1 MATHKLETRLEVS
14 GEAEYK
20 KALSDARREVSL
32 LKTEQRLIK
41 ARFEQTGDKEKYAAD
56 MADLLNRKANAQ
68 KTIVSAVKN
77 RLQSL
82 ADDGV
87 DKTDKKYQALQQ
99 TLLNAEI
106 DLTNTETQIKNLKT
120 AHTDLSAAA
129 DGSKKSV
136 EDANAE
142 IGKTKGLAETAR
154 DGLEWVRDKAEK
166 IGNITGAM
174 DFTAMN
180 AALKNIQKL
189 IDPNKENKFLNNFT
203 AGASQL
209 TAVSQTAKG
218 VAGFADSLLKA
229 SPMELAMTAAGALA
243 ISLVSISQT
252 LTELETARKFAWID
266 ELNSLDAGI
275 SEEGV
280 KAIEAGIKRG
290 IESGVKSA
298 NIKQSIGEQVTKSY
312 AEESFELVTAGYG
325 NKENIGAAAA
335 AATLEAE
342 ELEKAAAAAK
352 AEADAALQTEIINA
366 KNAGDL
372 EAAAAAQEKLTE
384 NEQTYQQILQL
395 GGARRIARLNEVAAG
410 GASILG
416 AQDLDFDKMN
426 WNLEN
431 LELYYKALAAI
442 QDDAS
447 SVFEF
452 DENDELVGLSDYAK
466 QLAELWG
473 LSLEDFQGQGIFE
486 IAERLTQELG
496 DAAKESVNDQNFNLL
511 ADLFKSW
518 SDQGLLEGI
527 DFTQATGPLLAAY
540 RAALIKDAAG
550 EDKKL
555 DKDELFQILAGA
567 AFQSAGSQAGEG
579 FAGGMDGSSDD
590 VSRAAGDLGDTALTS
605 LMESLDEH
613 SPSKETEII
622 GGNAAVG
629 LANGIYARG
638 DEAIRAAEWLADSVT
653 NIMQDA
659 LQIHSPSKVFERLGA
674 FTGLGFAEGIEES
687 ASAVSQAVGAMVG
700 AAAGRPAVAYGGI
713 ALPAGSPA
721 RPAGSRADGSGT
733 VHVTMV
739 LDEDVLGDVMAPI
752 VNDKIGAKINAVRR

>member
-20 KALSDARREVSL
+20 KALSDARREVTL

-56 MADLLNRKANAQ
+56 MADLLNRKVQAQ
-68 KTIVSAVKN
+68 KTIVTTVKN

-87 DKTDKKYQALQQ
+87 AKTDKKYQALQQ

-106 DLTNTETQIKNLKT
+106 DLTNTETQLKNLKT
-120 AHTDLSAAA
+120 AHTDLSSAA

-136 EDANAE
+136 EEANTE
-142 IGKTKGLAETAR
+142 IGKTKGIAETAR
-154 DGLEWVRDKAEK
+154 EGLEWVRDKASK
-166 IGNITGAM
+166 IGQITGAM

-180 AALKNIQKL
+180 AALGNLQKL
-189 IDPNKENKFLNNFT
+189 IDPNKENQLLNNFT
-203 AGASQL
+203 AGASQI

-218 VAGFADSLLKA
+218 IAGFADSLLKA
-229 SPMELAMTAAGALA
+229 TPMELAATAAGALA
-243 ISLVSISQT
+243 VSLVTISKT

-266 ELNSLDAGI
+266 DLNTLDAGI

-298 NIKQSIGEQVTKSY
+298 DIKKSIGEQITKSY
-312 AEESFELVTAGYG
+312 AEESFELVAAGYG
-325 NKENIGAAAA
+325 NKENIGGAAA
-335 AATLEAE
+335 AATLESE
-342 ELEKAAAAAK
+342 ELEKAARAAK
-352 AEADAALQTEIINA
+352 DEADAALQAEIINA

-372 EAAAAAQEKLTE
+372 EAAAAAQEKLNE
-384 NEQTYQQILQL
+384 NERMYQQILQL
-395 GGARRIARLNEVAAG
+395 GGARRIARLNEVVTG

-431 LELYYKALAAI
+431 LELYYRSLAAI
-442 QDDAS
+442 QDDMS
-447 SVFEF
+447 SVFEY
-452 DENDELVGLSDYAK
+452 DESGERTGLSEFAK
-466 QLAELWG
+466 QLADIWNLTE
-473 LSLEDFQGQGIFE
+473 EDFTGNNIYP
-486 IAERLTQELG
+486 IVDRLTQELG
-496 DAAKESVNDQNFNLL
+496 DAAKETINNQDFNLL
-511 ADLFKSW
+511 ADLFKEW

-527 DFTQATGPLLAAY
+527 DFSQATGPLLAAY
-540 RAALIKDAAG
+540 RASLIKDAAG

-555 DKDELFQILAGA
+555 DKDELFNILAGS
-567 AFQSAGSQAGEG
+567 AFQGAGSQAAEG
-579 FAGGMDGSSDD
+579 FAGGMDSGSED
-590 VSRAAGDLGDTALTS
+590 VSRASAGMGDTALTA
-605 LMESLDEH
+605 LMDALDEH
-613 SPSKETEII
+613 SPSREMEII

-629 LANGIYARG
+629 LANGIYNRG
-638 DEAIRAAEWLADSVT
+638 DEAIRAAQWLANSVT
-653 NIMQDA
+653 GIMQQA

-674 FTGLGFAEGIEES
+674 FTGLGFAQGIEDS
-687 ASAVSQAVGAMVG
+687 ASAVAGAVDRMAG
-700 AAAGRPAVAYGGI
+700 AAAGRPAVAYGGV
-713 ALPAGSPA
+713 ALPAGSPV

-752 VNDKIGAKINAVRR
+752 VNDKIGAKINATRR